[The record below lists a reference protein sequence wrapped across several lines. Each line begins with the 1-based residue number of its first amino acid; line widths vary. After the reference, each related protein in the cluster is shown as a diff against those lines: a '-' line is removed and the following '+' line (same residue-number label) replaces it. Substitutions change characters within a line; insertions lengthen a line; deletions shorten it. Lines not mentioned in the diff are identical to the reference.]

1 MITIPTAADMRALL
15 RTDFGSFVER
25 CFYQLNP
32 SAKFMPNWHHEVIS
46 SKLDDCRR
54 GKLRRL
60 IINVPPR
67 SLKSLAAS
75 IAFPAWVL
83 GHNPAAQLL
92 CVSYAQDLSDKF
104 ARECRSVMT
113 SDWYKR
119 TFATRLSPQKQAV
132 EEFRHHGQRL
142 SAGDL
147 GGRGHYRP
155 GRRFHHYR

>member
-1 MITIPTAADMRALL
+1 MGITIPTAADMRALL
-15 RTDFGSFVER
+15 RSDFAAFIER

-32 SAKFMPNWHHEVIS
+32 SAKFMPNWHHEVIAS
-46 SKLDDCRR
+46 RLDDCRR

-83 GHNPAAQLL
+83 GHDPAAQLL

-104 ARECRSVMT
+104 AREC
-113 SDWYKR
+113 
-119 TFATRLSPQKQAV
+119 AQ
-132 EEFRHHGQRL
+132 
-142 SAGDL
+142 
-147 GGRGHYRP
+147 
-155 GRRFHHYR
+155 

>member
-1 MITIPTAADMRALL
+1 MITLPTSADMRALL
-15 RTDFGSFVER
+15 RTDLGSFIER

-32 SAKFMPNWHHEVIS
+32 GAELMPNWHHEVIA

-60 IINVPPR
+60 VINVPPR

-132 EEFRHHGQRL
+132 EEFVTTANGYRL
-142 SAGDL
+142 ATSV
-147 GGRGHYRP
+147 GGGHYRP
-155 GRRFHHYR
+155 GGRLHHYR

>member
-1 MITIPTAADMRALL
+1 
-15 RTDFGSFVER
+15 ER

-32 SAKFMPNWHHEVIS
+32 STRFMMNWHIEVLAS
-46 SKLDDCRR
+46 MLDDCRK
-54 GKLRRL
+54 GKVRRL

-92 CVSYAQDLSDKF
+92 CVSYAQDLSVKF

-113 SDWYKR
+113 SDRYRR
-119 TFATRLSPQKQAV
+119 TFSTRLSPQKQAV
-132 EEFRHHGQRL
+132 EEFVTTANGYRL
-142 SAGDL
+142 ATSV
-147 GGRGHYRP
+147 GGVIYRS
-155 GRRFHHYR
+155 GVL